1 MRARALGTVE
11 QMVAAAPDPTA
22 AAEAEAFLAQLP
34 EPQPEPSAS
43 PAHGLTD
50 QLELAAPSLARTD
63 EVPLPCNT

>member
-11 QMVAAAPDPTA
+11 QMVAAAPDQTA

-34 EPQPEPSAS
+34 ESQPEPSAS
-43 PAHGLTD
+43 QAHGLTD
-50 QLELAAPSLARTD
+50 QLEMAAPSLARTD